1 MSYLR
6 RNNKGSKKGR
16 EEIDGS
22 EPRIKGIYERDFE
35 ESYVLE
41 KSKKIGKGSNVKP
54 EKEYGTRD

>member
-1 MSYLR
+1 LFSH
-6 RNNKGSKKGR
+6 GT
-16 EEIDGS
+16 
-22 EPRIKGIYERDFE
+22 KGICERDFE